1 MTVPMLGAVV
11 ADSAWD
17 DVVWAHGISAVVT
30 LLGTVAHDERAI
42 FRQKL
47 TFLELTPSRSFPS
60 NAKLLGNCF
69 KVEMF
74 FQRIRLMTQ
83 HFIDTGSAG
92 VLMHLAITSLYLVNS
107 TVQCDIFKA

>member
-47 TFLELTPSRSFPS
+47 TFLE
-60 NAKLLGNCF
+60 
-69 KVEMF
+69 
-74 FQRIRLMTQ
+74 
-83 HFIDTGSAG
+83 
-92 VLMHLAITSLYLVNS
+92 
-107 TVQCDIFKA
+107 